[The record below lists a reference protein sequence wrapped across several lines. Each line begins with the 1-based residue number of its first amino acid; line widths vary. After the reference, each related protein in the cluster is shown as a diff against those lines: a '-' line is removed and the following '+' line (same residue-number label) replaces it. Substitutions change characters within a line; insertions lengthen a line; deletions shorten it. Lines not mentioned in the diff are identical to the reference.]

1 MYIIGGVKMAETI
14 ALISR
19 KGGSGKTTTAQVM
32 SAGFTSKGAKVLC
45 IDLDGQASLT
55 HIMGAD
61 TNGNSIIDVFND
73 KKNITDAIQHTP
85 TGDIIAANTE
95 LDLADMRLTGQG
107 RELLLKRALESVK
120 RDYDL
125 ILLDTVGAFGVLTLN
140 ALAVAD
146 GVILPAQADI
156 LSLNALKDSYDLI
169 QSARDNVNA
178 GLKIYG
184 VLLTRFN
191 ARANITRDLL
201 AMFEQ
206 AAQVMNTRVF
216 NAKIRESVAVKEA
229 QAMQTDLLKHK
240 PQNKAAQDYSAFI
253 AELDSIIKTEA
264 KV

>member
-1 MYIIGGVKMAETI
+1 MAETI

-19 KGGSGKTTTAQVM
+19 KGGSGKTTTAQIM

-61 TNGNSIIDVFND
+61 TAGKSIIDVFTN
-73 KKNITDAIQHTP
+73 KGNITDAIQHTQ
-85 TGDIIAANTE
+85 TGDIIAANTG

-107 RELLLKRALESVK
+107 RELLLKQALESIK
-120 RDYDL
+120 RDYNL

-140 ALAVAD
+140 ALAVAN
-146 GVILPAQADI
+146 GVILPVQADI
-156 LSLNALKDSYDLI
+156 LSLNALKDSYDLV
-169 QSARDNVNA
+169 QSARENVNA

-191 ARANITRDLL
+191 SRANISKDLL

-216 NAKIRESVAVKEA
+216 NSKIRESVAVKEA
-229 QAMQTDLLKHK
+229 QAMQTDLLKYK
-240 PQNKAAQDYSAFI
+240 PKNNAAQDYSAFI
-253 AELDSIIKTEA
+253 AELDGIIRAEA
-264 KV
+264 